1 MKQLL
6 HFFKTTSVKWLLFF
20 CVLFAVTQLPAQQ
33 KPVYTQYI
41 LNNYIINPAITGI
54 ENYTDVKISYR
65 NQWTGIDGAPV
76 TTYLS
81 IQGQVGK
88 KDYRT
93 SATSYDV
100 PGENPRGRSY
110 RESYTAA
117 EPHHGLGGIR
127 HLIWD
132 TGRGFD
138 TVTIEWMARA
148 NLAGSTVLT
157 ILLWIIA
164 YGVMA

>member
-6 HFFKTTSVKWLLFF
+6 QIFNYPSVKRLLFF
-20 CVLFAVTQLPAQQ
+20 CVLFAVKQLPAQQ

-81 IQGQVGK
+81 IQKPVRK

-93 SATSYDV
+93 SATSFDV
-100 PGENPRGRSY
+100 PGENPRGCW
-110 RESYTAA
+110 
-117 EPHHGLGGIR
+117 R
-127 HLIWD
+127 HYPEECLV
-132 TGRGFD
+132 RKK
-138 TVTIEWMARA
+138 
-148 NLAGSTVLT
+148 
-157 ILLWIIA
+157 
-164 YGVMA
+164 